1 MKKRINDEQ
10 RDISYGEIVALQ
22 QEFETQLD
30 ERGVVFDN
38 DEDYDEAFFDF
49 EQQYID
55 GDDDPQINWEIA
67 KVRPVRDS
75 KRRVKDSDE
84 NSIKA
89 AIDEMVNEYLP
100 DLTIND
106 YGIIDGDGL
115 LLALADI
122 DWCSAYVFKSEDDAR
137 EYVLRG
143 EGADFVAYMMPVDEM
158 VDYLSNGIDYK
169 TAQKLVVNEDWQ
181 GIAERILEIE
191 GAEWF
196 LSAYDGK
203 VYDVNGYVIYF

>member
-55 GDDDPQINWEIA
+55 GDDDPQINWENA

-143 EGADFVAYMMPVDEM
+143 EGADFVADMMPVDEM